1 MAAKSKE
8 RAFHALSMTRSL
20 TLTGGY
26 SGKHFV
32 PQTRDFEFTRGCGET
47 AAGAVELKECV
58 AISHKEAWL
67 CEIATGQPKC
77 QRPLARVRIVRELT
91 QLLGGDAVEV
101 DKKMAALAFD
111 SDDSDD
117 ANETP
122 KKVSAGPRKR
132 VTKNTPA
139 VAGVATCKVVEVQE
153 QPSPR
158 SKKILVYAA
167 LDKSRRL
174 WLHVHALPWL
184 IQYIKEEKASGG
196 LDPVEDAP
204 SSTVVERRI
213 YWNFRDNNWI
223 ARAQAVDGTWLQ
235 ATRGIKRKQKA
246 SQLDFQEAKQVAF
259 GELEDWVAKVAAG
272 EITKKSEESA
282 E

>member
-1 MAAKSKE
+1 M
-8 RAFHALSMTRSL
+8 
-20 TLTGGY
+20 TGGY

-117 ANETP
+117 ATETP
-122 KKVSAGPRKR
+122 KQNSG
-132 VTKNTPA
+132 
-139 VAGVATCKVVEVQE
+139 
-153 QPSPR
+153 
-158 SKKILVYAA
+158 SKK
-167 LDKSRRL
+167 
-174 WLHVHALPWL
+174 
-184 IQYIKEEKASGG
+184 KEHK
-196 LDPVEDAP
+196 
-204 SSTVVERRI
+204 TH
-213 YWNFRDNNWI
+213 
-223 ARAQAVDGTWLQ
+223 
-235 ATRGIKRKQKA
+235 TRGGGG
-246 SQLDFQEAKQVAF
+246 SDL
-259 GELEDWVAKVAAG
+259 
-272 EITKKSEESA
+272 
-282 E
+282 

>member
-1 MAAKSKE
+1 M
-8 RAFHALSMTRSL
+8 
-20 TLTGGY
+20 
-26 SGKHFV
+26 
-32 PQTRDFEFTRGCGET
+32 
-47 AAGAVELKECV
+47 
-58 AISHKEAWL
+58 
-67 CEIATGQPKC
+67 
-77 QRPLARVRIVRELT
+77 
-91 QLLGGDAVEV
+91 EV
-101 DKKMAALAFD
+101 DQKKAALAFD
-111 SDDSDD
+111 SEDSDD

-122 KKVSAGPRKR
+122 KKVSAPPRRRIKQD
-132 VTKNTPA
+132 TPA
-139 VAGVATCKVVEVQE
+139 VSGVATCKVVEVRE
-153 QPSPR
+153 QPSPH
-158 SKKILVYAA
+158 SKKVLVYVA

-174 WLHVHALPWL
+174 WLDVHALPWL
-184 IQYIKEEKASGG
+184 IQYMKEEKASGG

-204 SSTVVERRI
+204 ASTVVERRI

-246 SQLDFQEAKQVAF
+246 SQLDFEEAKKAAF

>member
-8 RAFHALSMTRSL
+8 RAFHALSMRRSL

-32 PQTRDFEFTRGCGET
+32 PQTRDFEFTREET

-117 ANETP
+117 AHETP
-122 KKVSAGPRKR
+122 KKAPAGPRKR
-132 VTKNTPA
+132 NTKNTPA
-139 VAGVATCKVVEVQE
+139 VAGVATCKAVEVQE

-174 WLHVHALPWL
+174 WLDVNALPWL

-246 SQLDFQEAKQVAF
+246 SELDFEEAKQAAF

-272 EITKKSEESA
+272 EITKKSDESG

>member
-132 VTKNTPA
+132 STKNTPA

-158 SKKILVYAA
+158 SKKRLVYAA
-167 LDKSRRL
+167 LDKNRRL
-174 WLHVHALPWL
+174 WLDVHALPWL

-204 SSTVVERRI
+204 SSIVVERRI

-246 SQLDFQEAKQVAF
+246 SQLDFEEAKKAAF

>member
-1 MAAKSKE
+1 
-8 RAFHALSMTRSL
+8 MTRSL
-20 TLTGGY
+20 TLTGVY
-26 SGKHFV
+26 SGEHFV

-47 AAGAVELKECV
+47 AAAPSVTKECV

-77 QRPLARVRIVRELT
+77 QRPLARSRIVRELT
-91 QLLGGDAVEV
+91 SLLGGDHAECV
-101 DKKMAALAFD
+101 DTKLAALAWD

-117 ANETP
+117 ANETLSLSKNTP
-122 KKVSAGPRKR
+122 AGPRKR
-132 VTKNTPA
+132 RTKNTPA
-139 VAGVATCKVVEVQE
+139 VAGVATCKVVEVRE
-153 QPSPR
+153 QPSPH
-158 SKKILVYAA
+158 SKKVLVYVA

-174 WLHVHALPWL
+174 WLDVHALPWL
-184 IQYIKEEKASGG
+184 IQYMKEEKASGG

-204 SSTVVERRI
+204 ASTVVERRI

-246 SQLDFQEAKQVAF
+246 SQLDFEEAKKAAF
-259 GELEDWVAKVAAG
+259 GELEDWVAKVARG
-272 EITKKSEESA
+272 EIIRGVNA